1 MIGLGFKEYVEISKL
16 RIVIVLDIVAVTTLL
31 AASNWQVDAYTIA
44 YLLIAGSLASMGSGA
59 INHYYDRDIDSL
71 MARTSHR
78 PIPSG
83 RIKASNALAYGFALS
98 IASIV
103 IAYFTLNPL
112 AAAFIA
118 LGIFVYIIIYT
129 LLLKRRD
136 ASNIVIG
143 GFAGSCASY
152 TGWAAAT
159 GSIDLL
165 GFLIGLLVFIWTPSH
180 FWALAIKIKE
190 EYANAKVPMLPVLV
204 GEQKAARYILL
215 NTAILV
221 PYSIAIAFLGLGLI
235 YLIVAILSGL
245 MMLAYGVR
253 LNKDPSKRLAWK
265 AYMASNQYLI
275 AIYLA
280 LAFDALYKVPI
291 TP

>member
-1 MIGLGFKEYVEISKL
+1 MGFREYVEISKL
-16 RIVIVLDIVAVTTLL
+16 GIVIVLNLVAVTTLL
-31 AASNWQVDAYTIA
+31 AASRWQVSVEDIVF
-44 YLLIAGSLASMGSGA
+44 LLISGSLASMGSGA

-71 MARTSHR
+71 MSRTRKR

-83 RIKASNALAYGFALS
+83 RIKASNALLYGIALS

-103 IAYFTLNPL
+103 IASLTLNL
-112 AAAFIA
+112 IAAAFIA
-118 LGIFVYIIIYT
+118 LGIIVYDVVYT

-152 TGWAAAT
+152 TGWATAT

-165 GFLIGLLVFIWTPSH
+165 GALVGLLVFLWTPTH

-204 GEQKAARYILL
+204 GEEKTARYILL
-215 NTAILV
+215 NTLVLV
-221 PYSIAIAFLGLGLI
+221 PYSIAIALLGLGLI
-235 YLIVAILSGL
+235 YLIVATITGS
-245 MMLAYGVR
+245 MMLLYSIR
-253 LNKDPSKRLAWK
+253 LTKQPSKALAWK
-265 AYMASNQYLI
+265 TYMASNQYLMLI
-275 AIYLA
+275 FLG
-280 LAFDALYKVPI
+280 LMFDALYNIPI
-291 TP
+291 L